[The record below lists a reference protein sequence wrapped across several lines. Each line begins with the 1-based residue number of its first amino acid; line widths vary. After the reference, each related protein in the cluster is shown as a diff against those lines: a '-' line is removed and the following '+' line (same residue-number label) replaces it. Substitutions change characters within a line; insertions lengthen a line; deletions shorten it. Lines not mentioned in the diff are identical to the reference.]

1 MATYGNN
8 HVIAGEKYTWLGNGG
23 VAMGSDGVLNKGFKS
38 EDDRLSYA
46 DVPDR
51 DVAGGVDFED
61 YEGVAGGDDVAGREH
76 SQVVGGV
83 YCS

>member
-1 MATYGNN
+1 M
-8 HVIAGEKYTWLGNGG
+8 
-23 VAMGSDGVLNKGFKS
+23 NKGFKS
-38 EDDRLSYA
+38 EDDRLSQA
-46 DVPDR
+46 HVPDR

-61 YEGVAGGDDVAGREH
+61 YGGIAGGDDVAGRKH

>member
-1 MATYGNN
+1 
-8 HVIAGEKYTWLGNGG
+8 
-23 VAMGSDGVLNKGFKS
+23 MGSDGVFNKGFKS
-38 EDDRLSYA
+38 DDERLNYA
-46 DVPDR
+46 DGPDG